1 MPTDLRL
8 FGIRHHGPGSA
19 ASLVHAL
26 DAYQPDIVLLECPAD
41 AEAALAAATHPEMR
55 PPVALLVYNPK
66 QHQQASFLP
75 FAEFSPEWQAIQWC
89 HRHGAHL
96 RCFDLPMALRFG
108 TSLPGLLSL
117 REGEP
122 ARDSSPD
129 AAPDQPPTAQP
140 QPADFPQQPEPAH
153 HQEKE
158 PESDQ
163 QPNSEQKLKLEPEQ
177 ELKLVPPLPEDREL
191 RGEVPR
197 DPISYLAELDGY
209 ADGERWWE
217 LRLEQAPG
225 HADTFAVVLDLMTA
239 LREELNLPETEE
251 TLLREAFMR
260 ETLRATLQ
268 QGYQRVAVV
277 CGAWHAPVLRP
288 ELLKKEDKACLKGLK
303 KVATAATWI
312 PWTFERLSTASGYG
326 AGVGS
331 PAWYELLFTTPRA
344 EVVTHWM
351 VRAARL
357 LRSRDL
363 DASAAH
369 AIEGVRLAHTLAAVR
384 GRELPGIEELQEA
397 AVAIL
402 GGGYPETL
410 ELVQREL
417 VVGER
422 LGAVPPEQPATPL
435 QQDVQLQQKATRL
448 KPEATARTLDLDLR
462 KELDL
467 SRSHLLHRLRLLDIC
482 WGEPRRAQ
490 GKAGTFHEL
499 WELQWQPEY
508 ALNVLDAGRWGNTV
522 LAAAAAR
529 AASRAAEAP
538 DLEAVSQLLA
548 EALQAD
554 LAPAIGALVARLET
568 LSAGT
573 RDVTHLLAALPPL
586 VNVLRYGNV
595 RRTETA
601 QVATVVHHLVPR
613 LCIGLPPACTGLD
626 YDAARQLLPR
636 LEGSHQAIRLLQ
648 DEAQETDWYAA
659 LAGVLRNPAS
669 SGLLAGAAGR
679 LLFDAHRLSPEEA
692 ATFLGLALS
701 PAQPTSYA
709 TAWLEGFLSG
719 SALLLLH
726 HRPLFDLLNDWLGEL
741 PEDTFREIV
750 PLLRRAFTDFS
761 LPERRQLLDLSRQ
774 GHQPAAVVG
783 EEDYDLERGL
793 QVLPG
798 LRELLGF

>member
-26 DAYQPDIVLLECPAD
+26 DAYQPDVVLLECPAD
-41 AEAALAAATHPEMR
+41 AEAALAAALHPEMV

-75 FAEFSPEWQAIQWC
+75 FAEFSPEWQAIHWC

-108 TSLPGLLSL
+108 MPDEVPDVAPLHLAPSEPALEAEFNSTTEAPEQDVELELEASSPSLPERGLG
-117 REGEP
+117 GEAP
-122 ARDSSPD
+122 DRDS
-129 AAPDQPPTAQP
+129 A
-140 QPADFPQQPEPAH
+140 
-153 HQEKE
+153 
-158 PESDQ
+158 
-163 QPNSEQKLKLEPEQ
+163 
-177 ELKLVPPLPEDREL
+177 
-191 RGEVPR
+191 GEVPR

-260 ETLRATLQ
+260 ETMRATLR

-288 ELLKKEDKACLKGLK
+288 ELLKKEDKARLKGLK

-467 SRSHLLHRLRLLDIC
+467 SRSHLLHRLRLLDIR
-482 WGEPRRAQ
+482 WGQPRRAH

-508 ALNVLDAGRWGNTV
+508 ALNVLDAGRLGNTV
-522 LAAAAAR
+522 LAAAAAK
-529 AASRAAEAP
+529 AAARAAEAP
-538 DLEAVSQLLA
+538 DLEAVSQLLE

-554 LAPAIGALVARLET
+554 LGPAIGALVARLET

-595 RRTETA
+595 RRTETV
-601 QVATVVHHLVPR
+601 QVATVVHHLIPR
-613 LCIGLPPACTGLD
+613 LCIGLPQACTGLD

-648 DEAQETDWYAA
+648 DDAQEADWYAA
-659 LAGVLRNPAS
+659 LAVVLRNPAS

-679 LLFDAHRLSPEEA
+679 LLFDAHQLAPDAA
-692 ATFLGLALS
+692 ATALGLALA

-709 TAWLEGFLSG
+709 TAWIEGFLSG
-719 SALLLLH
+719 SGLLLLH
-726 HRPLFDLLNDWLGEL
+726 HRPLFDLLNNWLGEL

-774 GHQPAAVVG
+774 DHQPVAVAG
-783 EEDYDLERGL
+783 EDDFDLERGL

-798 LRELLGF
+798 LRALLGC